1 MDISLEITKL
11 IKDTLKKINIEDAN
25 FIVEIPNNK
34 TNGDYSTNVAMELTK
49 KLHKKKIGILLKQ
62 FLKTFSFLSPLLF
75 MPIFFQFILYY
86 FIIISPCLN
95 TLISSLVQSITV
107 EDTFEDFT
115 SFSNR

>member
-49 KLHKKKIGILLKQ
+49 KLHKNPKEIAEL
-62 FLKTFSFLSPLLF
+62 
-75 MPIFFQFILYY
+75 
-86 FIIISPCLN
+86 
-95 TLISSLVQSITV
+95 
-107 EDTFEDFT
+107 T
-115 SFSNR
+115 STDRKRKYNRKN

>member
-49 KLHKKKIGILLKQ
+49 KLHKNPIIRVNYGREE
-62 FLKTFSFLSPLLF
+62 KTTLCPS
-75 MPIFFQFILYY
+75 ILYAQ
-86 FIIISPCLN
+86 FC
-95 TLISSLVQSITV
+95 
-107 EDTFEDFT
+107 
-115 SFSNR
+115 